1 MRGSV
6 LAENELALVVNKEI
20 MTADEA
26 KQSVDDLTRKI
37 NHYNHQYYQ
46 EDASDIS
53 DYEFDQLLAQLV
65 KLEEAFPQW
74 RYPDSPTQRV
84 GGTITKA
91 FPTVYHQHPML
102 SLSNTYSADE
112 LIEFDQRIVKVLGDA
127 SHEYFC
133 ELKFDGVALSLR
145 YDEGLLTLAATRGDG
160 VRGDDITA
168 NAKTIRSLPL
178 RLRDQQPPATFEVR
192 GEVFMPRAAFDRLN
206 QEREAAGEPLLANPR
221 NTTSGTLKMQDSS
234 VVAQRS
240 LDCYVYSLVA
250 DDAAVTSHEEAI
262 HWLEKRGFPVS
273 LTYQKC
279 ASISEVLD
287 YVAVW
292 EKKRHT
298 LPLDTDGVV
307 VKVNSLQQQR
317 VLGNTAKSPR
327 WAIAYKYPAEAARTQ
342 LLHVD
347 YQVGRTGAITPVAN
361 LKSVLLAGTVVKRAS
376 LHNANEIV
384 RLDLHEHDIVLV
396 KKGGE
401 IIPKIT
407 GVDVSQRL
415 AGARPVAFV
424 THCPECK
431 TLLVREEGEAIHFC
445 PNAQGCPPQIKGSIE
460 HFIQRNAMNIDS
472 MGKETVALFYEH
484 GLLGNVADLYSLTY
498 EAIYALEGFKEVST
512 NNILSG
518 IEASK
523 QRPFGNVLFALGI
536 RYVGRTVAE
545 KLAQHFGHIDHLMQT
560 TYEELIE
567 VPEIGDRI
575 ARSVVAYFET
585 LDNQDI
591 IRRLRAAGVQFEHQ
605 RTNQGTISNRLS
617 DKTFV
622 ISGVFQSYSR
632 EAIKN
637 MIDQNGGKVVS
648 AVSGKLDY
656 LLAGDNMGPAKRQ
669 KAEKL
674 GVTILSE
681 QEFLAMLA

>member
-1 MRGSV
+1 
-6 LAENELALVVNKEI
+6 

-26 KQSVDDLTRKI
+26 KRSVDALTEKI
-37 NHYNHQYYQ
+37 NYYNQRYYQ
-46 EDASDIS
+46 EDTSEIS
-53 DYEFDQLLAQLV
+53 DYAFDQLLAELIQL
-65 KLEEAFPQW
+65 EAEFPQW

-102 SLSNTYSADE
+102 SLSNTYSSDE
-112 LIEFDQRIVKVLGDA
+112 LIEFDQRVAKALGDTPYA
-127 SHEYFC
+127 YFC

-145 YDEGLLTLAATRGDG
+145 YEDGLLTLAATRGDG

-168 NAKTIRSLPL
+168 NAKTIRHLPL
-178 RLRDQQPPATFEVR
+178 RLRDQHPPTSFEVR
-192 GEVFMPRAAFDRLN
+192 GEVFMPRTVFDRLN
-206 QEREAAGEPLLANPR
+206 EEREAAGEALLANPR

-240 LDCYVYSLVA
+240 LHCYVYALVA
-250 DDAAVTSHEEAI
+250 EDVPVTSHEEAI
-262 HWLEKRGFPVS
+262 HWLEAQGFPVS
-273 LTYQKC
+273 PTYRKC
-279 ASISEVLD
+279 ASINEVLD
-287 YVAVW
+287 YVADW
-292 EKKRHT
+292 EVKRHT

-307 VKVNSLQQQR
+307 VKVNRLQQQR

-327 WAIAYKYPAEAARTQ
+327 WAIAYKYPAEAARSQ
-342 LLHVD
+342 LLSVD

-361 LKSVLLAGTVVKRAS
+361 LTPVLLAGTVVKRAS
-376 LHNANEIV
+376 LHNANEIL
-384 RLDLHEHDIVLV
+384 RLDLHEHDTVLV

-407 GVDVSQRL
+407 GVDESQRL
-415 AGARPVAFV
+415 PGAQPISFV
-424 THCPECK
+424 THCPECQ
-431 TLLVREEGEAIHFC
+431 TLLVREEGEAIYFC
-445 PNAQGCPPQIKGSIE
+445 PNAAGCPPQIKGSIE

-472 MGKETVALFYEH
+472 MGKETVASFYEH
-484 GLLGNVADLYSLTY
+484 GLLHNVADLYTLTY
-498 EAIYALEGFKEVST
+498 EAIFALEGFKEVST

-523 QRPFGNVLFALGI
+523 QRPFANVLFAVGI
-536 RYVGRTVAE
+536 RYVGQTVAR
-545 KLAQHFGHIDHLMQT
+545 KLAEHFEHIDRLMVA
-560 TYEELIE
+560 TYDQLVE

-575 ARSVVAYFET
+575 ARSVVSYFESP
-585 LDNQDI
+585 DNQEV
-591 IRRLRAAGVQFEHQ
+591 IRRLREAGLQFAYQ
-605 RTNQGTISNRLS
+605 RTEQENASSRLS
-617 DKTFV
+617 GKTFV
-622 ISGVFQSYSR
+622 ISGVFQNYSR
-632 EAIKN
+632 ETIKA
-637 MIDQNGGKVVS
+637 MVGQHGGRVVS

-681 QEFLAMLA
+681 PEFLAMLA

>member
-1 MRGSV
+1 
-6 LAENELALVVNKEI
+6 

-26 KQSVDDLTRKI
+26 KRSVDDLTQKI
-37 NHYNHQYYQ
+37 NHHNQLYYQ
-46 EDASDIS
+46 EDTPEIS
-53 DYEFDQLLAQLV
+53 DYEFDQLLAQLIQ
-65 KLEEAFPQW
+65 LEEDFPQY

-91 FPTVYHQHPML
+91 FPTVFHQHPML

-112 LIEFDQRIVKVLGDA
+112 LLEFDQRVAKTLGEAAYD
-127 SHEYFC
+127 YFC

-145 YDEGLLTLAATRGDG
+145 YEAGLLVLAATRGDG

-168 NAKTIRSLPL
+168 NAKTIRRLPL
-178 RLRDQQPPATFEVR
+178 RLSTSNPPASFEVR
-192 GEVFMPRAAFDRLN
+192 GEAFMPRTVFDRIN
-206 QEREAAGEPLLANPR
+206 EEREAAGEALLANPR
-221 NTTSGTLKMQDSS
+221 NTTSGTLKMQDSAI
-234 VVAQRS
+234 VAQRS
-240 LDCYVYSLVA
+240 LDCYVYALA
-250 DDAAVTSHEEAI
+250 TEDITLASHEEAI
-262 HWLEKRGFPVS
+262 HWLESQGFPVS
-273 LTYQKC
+273 PTYRKC
-279 ASISEVLD
+279 ATIHAVLD
-287 YVAVW
+287 YVAHW
-292 EKKRHT
+292 EAERHR

-307 VKVNSLQQQR
+307 VKVNSLSQQR
-317 VLGNTAKSPR
+317 VLGSTAKSPR

-342 LLHVD
+342 LLSVD
-347 YQVGRTGAITPVAN
+347 YQVGRTGAVTPVAN
-361 LKSVLLAGTVVKRAS
+361 LKPVLLAGTVVKRAS
-376 LHNANEIV
+376 LHNANEIA
-384 RLDLHEHDIVLV
+384 RLDLHDQDTVLV

-407 GVDVSQRL
+407 GVDVSQRVL
-415 AGARPVAFV
+415 GSSPIAFL
-424 THCPECK
+424 TQCPECH
-431 TLLVREEGEAIHFC
+431 TPLVREEGEAIHFC

-472 MGKETVALFYEH
+472 MGKETVASFYEH
-484 GLLGNVADLYSLTY
+484 GLLQNVADLYTLTY
-498 EAIYALEGFKEVST
+498 DAIYALEGFKEVST

-523 QRPFGNVLFALGI
+523 QQPFANVLFALGI
-536 RYVGRTVAE
+536 RYVGRTVAG
-545 KLAQHFGHIDHLMQT
+545 KLAEYFTTIDRLQAA

-575 ARSVVAYFET
+575 AHSVIAYFEAP
-585 LDNQDI
+585 DNREI
-591 IRRLRAAGVQFEHQ
+591 IQRLRAAGLQFAYEQ
-605 RTNQGTISNRLS
+605 TNQENVSNRLS
-617 DKTFV
+617 EKSFV

-632 EAIKN
+632 EDIKT
-637 MIDQNGGKVVS
+637 MIGQHGGKVVS

>member
-1 MRGSV
+1 
-6 LAENELALVVNKEI
+6 

-26 KQSVDDLTRKI
+26 KRSVDDLTQKI
-37 NHYNHQYYQ
+37 NHHNQRYYQ
-46 EDASDIS
+46 EDDPEVS
-53 DYEFDQLLAQLV
+53 DYEFDQLLAQLIQ
-65 KLEEAFPQW
+65 LEAEFPQF

-91 FPTVYHQHPML
+91 FPTVYHQYAML
-102 SLSNTYSADE
+102 SLSNTYSGDE
-112 LIEFDQRIVKVLGDA
+112 LLEFDQRVAKTLGETPYD
-127 SHEYFC
+127 YFC

-145 YDEGLLTLAATRGDG
+145 YEAGLLVLAATRGDG

-168 NAKTIRSLPL
+168 NARTIRSLPL
-178 RLRDQQPPATFEVR
+178 RLASQNPPDSFEVR
-192 GEVFMPRAAFDRLN
+192 GEVFMPRTVFDRIN
-206 QEREAAGEPLLANPR
+206 EEREAAGEALLANPR

-234 VVAQRS
+234 IVAQRS
-240 LDCYVYSLVA
+240 LDCYVYALVTE
-250 DDAAVTSHEEAI
+250 DVAVNSHEEAI
-262 HWLEKRGFPVS
+262 HWLETHGFPVS
-273 LTYQKC
+273 PTYRKC
-279 ASISEVLD
+279 ATIGEVLD
-287 YVAVW
+287 YVNHW
-292 EKKRHT
+292 EKKRHS

-342 LLHVD
+342 LLSVD

-361 LKSVLLAGTVVKRAS
+361 LNSVLLAGTVVKRAS
-376 LHNANEIV
+376 LHNANEII
-384 RLDLHEHDIVLV
+384 RLDLHDHDTVLV

-407 GVDVSQRL
+407 GVDVSQRV
-415 AGARPVAFV
+415 AGSQPIAFL
-424 THCPECK
+424 TQCPECQ

-472 MGKETVALFYEH
+472 MGKETVASFYEH
-484 GLLGNVADLYSLTY
+484 GLLRNVADLYTLTY
-498 EAIYALEGFKEVST
+498 EAVYALEGFKEMST
-512 NNILSG
+512 NNILAG

-523 QRPFGNVLFALGI
+523 QRPFANVLFALGI
-536 RYVGRTVAE
+536 RYVGRTVAG
-545 KLAQHFGHIDHLMQT
+545 KLAEHFGHIDRLEQA
-560 TYEELIE
+560 TYETLVE

-575 ARSVVAYFET
+575 AHSVVAYFEAA
-585 LDNQDI
+585 DNQEI
-591 IRRLRAAGVQFEHQ
+591 IRRLRAAGLQFEHQ
-605 RTNQGTISNRLS
+605 RTDQENVSNRLS
-617 DKTFV
+617 DKSFV
-622 ISGVFQSYSR
+622 ISGVFQLHSR
-632 EAIKN
+632 EAMKE
-637 MIDQNGGKVVS
+637 MIGQHGGKVVS

-656 LLAGDNMGPAKRQ
+656 LLSGDNMGPAKRQ

-681 QEFLAMLA
+681 QEFLTMLA

>member
-1 MRGSV
+1 
-6 LAENELALVVNKEI
+6 

-26 KQSVDDLTRKI
+26 KRSVDDLTQKI
-37 NHYNHQYYQ
+37 NHHNQRYYQ
-46 EDASDIS
+46 EDDPEIS
-53 DYEFDQLLAQLV
+53 DYAFDQLLAQLIQ
-65 KLEEAFPQW
+65 LEEDFPRY

-91 FPTVYHQHPML
+91 FPTVFHQHPML

-112 LIEFDQRIVKVLGDA
+112 LLEFDQRVAKTLGEAPYD
-127 SHEYFC
+127 YFC

-145 YDEGLLTLAATRGDG
+145 YEAGLLVLAATRGDG

-168 NAKTIRSLPL
+168 NVKTIRSLPL
-178 RLRDQQPPATFEVR
+178 RLADQNPPASFEVR
-192 GEVFMPRAAFDRLN
+192 GEVFMPRTVFDRIN
-206 QEREAAGEPLLANPR
+206 EEREAAGEALLANPR
-221 NTTSGTLKMQDSS
+221 NTTSGTLKMQDSAI
-234 VVAQRS
+234 VAQRS
-240 LDCYVYSLVA
+240 LDCYVYALA
-250 DDAAVTSHEEAI
+250 TEDITLASHEEAI
-262 HWLEKRGFPVS
+262 HWLEAHGFPVS
-273 LTYQKC
+273 PTYRKC
-279 ASISEVLD
+279 ATIHAVLD
-287 YVAVW
+287 YVAHW
-292 EKKRHT
+292 EAERHR

-307 VKVNSLQQQR
+307 VKVNSLSQQR
-317 VLGNTAKSPR
+317 VLGSTAKSPR

-342 LLHVD
+342 LLSVD

-361 LKSVLLAGTVVKRAS
+361 LKPVLLAGTVVKRAS

-384 RLDLHEHDIVLV
+384 RLDLHDQDTVLV

-407 GVDVSQRL
+407 GVDVSQRVL
-415 AGARPVAFV
+415 GSLPIAFL
-424 THCPECK
+424 TQCPECQ
-431 TLLVREEGEAIHFC
+431 TPLVREAGEAIHFC

-472 MGKETVALFYEH
+472 MGKETVAAFYEH
-484 GLLGNVADLYSLTY
+484 GLLHNVADLYTLTY
-498 EAIYALEGFKEVST
+498 DAIYALEGFKEVST

-523 QRPFGNVLFALGI
+523 QQPFANVLFALGI
-536 RYVGRTVAE
+536 RYVGRTVAG
-545 KLAQHFGHIDHLMQT
+545 KLAEYFTPVDRLQEA

-575 ARSVVAYFET
+575 AHSVVAYFEAP
-585 LDNQDI
+585 DNREI
-591 IRRLRAAGVQFEHQ
+591 IQRLRAAGLQFAYE
-605 RTNQGTISNRLS
+605 RTDQENVSSRLS
-617 DKTFV
+617 DKSFV
-622 ISGVFQSYSR
+622 ISGVFQSHSR
-632 EAIKN
+632 EDIKT
-637 MIDQNGGKVVS
+637 MIGQHGGKVVS

-681 QEFLAMLA
+681 QEFLTMLA

>member
-1 MRGSV
+1 
-6 LAENELALVVNKEI
+6 

-26 KQSVDDLTRKI
+26 KRSVDDLTQKI
-37 NHYNHQYYQ
+37 NHHNQRYYQ
-46 EDASDIS
+46 EDDPEVS
-53 DYEFDQLLAQLV
+53 DYEFDQLLAQLIQ
-65 KLEEAFPQW
+65 LEAEFPQF

-112 LIEFDQRIVKVLGDA
+112 LLEFDQRVAKTLGETPYD
-127 SHEYFC
+127 YFC

-145 YDEGLLTLAATRGDG
+145 YEAGLLVLAATRGDG

-178 RLRDQQPPATFEVR
+178 RMSSQNPPDSFEVR
-192 GEVFMPRAAFDRLN
+192 GEVFMPRTVFDRIN
-206 QEREAAGEPLLANPR
+206 EEREAADEALLANPR

-234 VVAQRS
+234 IVAQRS
-240 LDCYVYSLVA
+240 LDCYVYALVTE
-250 DDAAVTSHEEAI
+250 DVDVGSHQEAI
-262 HWLEKRGFPVS
+262 QWLEANGFPVS
-273 LTYQKC
+273 PTYRKC
-279 ASISEVLD
+279 VTIGEVLD
-287 YVAVW
+287 YVNHW
-292 EKKRHT
+292 EKKRHS

-342 LLHVD
+342 LLSVD

-361 LKSVLLAGTVVKRAS
+361 LKPVLLAGTVVKRAS
-376 LHNANEIV
+376 LHNANEII
-384 RLDLHEHDIVLV
+384 RLDLHDHDTVLV

-407 GVDVSQRL
+407 GVDVSQRVPD
-415 AGARPVAFV
+415 AQPIAFV
-424 THCPECK
+424 THCPECQ
-431 TLLVREEGEAIHFC
+431 TPLVREEGEAIYFC

-472 MGKETVALFYEH
+472 MGKETVASFYEH
-484 GLLGNVADLYSLTY
+484 GLLHNVADLYTLTY
-498 EAIYALEGFKEVST
+498 EPIYVLEGFKEVST
-512 NNILSG
+512 HNILAG

-523 QRPFGNVLFALGI
+523 QRPFANVLFALGI
-536 RYVGRTVAE
+536 RYVGRTVAG
-545 KLAQHFGHIDHLMQT
+545 KLAEYFGHIDRLEQA
-560 TYEELIE
+560 TYEELVE

-575 ARSVVAYFET
+575 AHSVVAYFEAP
-585 LDNQDI
+585 DNQEI
-591 IRRLRAAGVQFEHQ
+591 IRRLRAAGLQFEHQ
-605 RTNQGTISNRLS
+605 RTDQENMSSRLS
-617 DKTFV
+617 GKSFV
-622 ISGVFQSYSR
+622 ISGVFQRHSR
-632 EAIKN
+632 EEVKT
-637 MIDQNGGKVVS
+637 MIGQHGGKVVS

-656 LLAGDNMGPAKRQ
+656 LLAGENMGPAKRQ

-681 QEFLAMLA
+681 QDFLTMLA